1 MKISGK
7 IRAIESEVVKQ
18 VKWVVEDPKEKDVWW
33 PSEELKRR
41 AWVSDPSIYEE
52 AARDPVAFWEARAGE
67 GIEWFKRWD
76 EAYRSE
82 PPYFKWFIGGKLN
95 ACYNAVDRHVKAGKG
110 DKIAIFW
117 VPEPPEEKPRTFTYK
132 QLYDEVNRFANVLKG
147 LGVKRGDRV
156 GIYLPLIPEV
166 QIAMLACARIG
177 AVHNVVF
184 SAFSSDSLRVRLED
198 AEAKVLVTADGY
210 YRRGKVV
217 DLKTSADE
225 GIKGTKV
232 EKVVVVKR
240 AGNEV
245 DKVEGR
251 DHWWHELVGKA
262 DPNCKPEVMDAEDA
276 LFYLYTS
283 GTTGKPKGVIHT
295 TGGYLT
301 QAYWTARWVFDLH
314 DDDIFWCTSD
324 IGWVTGHTYAC
335 YGPLL
340 NGVTMLVYEGAPD
353 YPAPDRW
360 WEIIERH
367 KVTVFYTAPTAI
379 RMFVKLAE
387 WPKKHD
393 LSSIRLLGTVGEPI
407 DREAWLRYFMIIGGG
422 RCPITDTW
430 WQTETGGTLIMSLP
444 GIGPF
449 MPTVAGKSFPGTAH
463 DVVDEEGK
471 PSSKG
476 GYLVQLPPF
485 APGMFRG
492 LYKAD
497 EKYRE
502 IYWNRYR
509 NRLYFTGDG
518 AHKVAHDCIRVTGR
532 VDDVMKVAGHRMS
545 TAELEDVLN
554 RHGAVMESAVVAK
567 PHVIKGEAPVAYV
580 ALKPGVKSSNE
591 LAEELIV
598 HIRKMIGPIAKPERI
613 IFADELPKTR
623 SGKIV
628 RRILK
633 ALLINEPIG
642 DTSTLLNPKS
652 IEELKRKV
660 GYKG

>member
-1 MKISGK
+1 MSGK
-7 IRAIESEVVKQ
+7 NRAIGDEVVKQ
-18 VKWVVEDPKEKDVWW
+18 VKWVVKDSKEKEVWW

-52 AARDPVAFWEARAGE
+52 AAKDPVAFWEARAGE

-110 DKIAIFW
+110 DKIAILW

-177 AVHNVVF
+177 AVHSVVF
-184 SAFSSDSLRVRLED
+184 SAFSSDSLRIRLED
-198 AEAKVLVTADGY
+198 AGAKVLVTSDGY

-217 DLKTSADE
+217 GLKAQADE
-225 GIKGTKV
+225 GIKDTSV
-232 EKVVVVKR
+232 ERVIVVR
-240 AGNEV
+240 RTGNEV
-245 DKVEGR
+245 NMIKGR
-251 DHWWHELVGKA
+251 DYWWHELMSKTE
-262 DPNCKPEVMDAEDA
+262 PSCEPEVMDSEDT
-276 LFYLYTS
+276 LFMLYTS
-283 GTTGKPKGVIHT
+283 GTTGKPKGVVHT
-295 TGGYLT
+295 TGGYVT
-301 QAYWTARWVFDLH
+301 QVYWTARWVFNLH
-314 DDDIFWCTSD
+314 DDDFFWCTSD
-324 IGWVTGHTYAC
+324 IGWITGHSYAC

-340 NGVTMLVYEGAPD
+340 NGASMLIYEGAPD

-367 KVTVFYTAPTAI
+367 KITVFYTAPTAI

-393 LSSIRLLGTVGEPI
+393 FSSLRLLGTVGEPI
-407 DREAWLRYFMIIGGG
+407 DREAWLRYFKIIGGG
-422 RCPITDTW
+422 RCPIIDTW
-430 WQTETGGTLIMSLP
+430 WQTETGGTLITSLP

-471 PSSKG
+471 PSPKG

-485 APGMFRG
+485 APGMLRG

-502 IYWNRYR
+502 TYWDRYR

-554 RHGAVMESAVVAK
+554 RHKAVMESAVVAK

-580 ALKPGVKSSNE
+580 ALEPGVKPSDE

-598 HIRKMIGPIAKPERI
+598 YIRKVIGPIAKPERI
-613 IFADELPKTR
+613 IFAGELPKTR

-660 GYKG
+660 GYKGR